1 MASKSG
7 RLVPRFSSELILIC
21 RKTKEGDIEAD
32 APILIIAGSDTSSVT
47 ST

>member
-1 MASKSG
+1 MASKPE
-7 RLVPRFSSELILIC
+7 RLDARFSCELIFIC
-21 RKTKEGDIEAD
+21 RKTKDGDIEAD